1 LSTKEYFSHYGANSY
16 LDTPAN
22 MSTTSELT
30 TIKVQK
36 STRENLFQLKQSSTE
51 TYDAVIQSLIEGER

>member
-1 LSTKEYFSHYGANSY
+1 
-16 LDTPAN
+16 

-36 STRENLFQLKQSSTE
+36 STRENLFQLKESSTE
-51 TYDAVIQSLIEGER
+51 TYDAVIQSLIEGDR